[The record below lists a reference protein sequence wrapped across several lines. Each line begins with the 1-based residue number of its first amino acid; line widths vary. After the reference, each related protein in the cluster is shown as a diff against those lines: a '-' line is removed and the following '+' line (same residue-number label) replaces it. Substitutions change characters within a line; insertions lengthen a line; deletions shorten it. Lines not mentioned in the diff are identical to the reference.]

1 MLIALTLAAL
11 VSGQSAPPAP
21 PETETRHEVRIV
33 TSGGPGSHGGHPDMD
48 KNDDGFVSRE
58 EFTAPQ
64 AAAFDMLDANSD
76 GRISTEEFASGRAA
90 AHVILGGSGG
100 AGGPMRF
107 HMSGPGASGGR
118 GPMGEGNVMM
128 FRRGGPDGAMA
139 HVAPVGAPMGPM
151 GAGRNVQI
159 HTIGGPGHDGPGD
172 LDKDGDGKVSEAEF
186 LAPLREAFQR
196 MDADRSGSLEAGE
209 HGPGGNSNV
218 VIMRRGGPDA
228 PSAD

>member
-1 MLIALTLAAL
+1 MLIALTLAAA
-11 VSGQSAPPAP
+11 VAGQSAPPAHP
-21 PETETRHEVRIV
+21 ASETRHEVRIV
-33 TSGGPGSHGGHPDMD
+33 TSGGPGGPGGRQDMD
-48 KNDDGFVSRE
+48 KNDDGFVTRE

-64 AAAFDMLDANSD
+64 TAAFEMLDTNSD

-90 AHVILGGSGG
+90 AHVILGGPDGPG
-100 AGGPMRF
+100 AAGGPMRF
-107 HMSGPGASGGR
+107 HMSGPGAPGGH
-118 GPMGEGNVMM
+118 GPMGEGNVTVI
-128 FRRGGPDGAMA
+128 RRGGPDGGM
-139 HVAPVGAPMGPM
+139 APMGPM
-151 GAGRNVQI
+151 GAGRNIQI

-209 HGPGGNSNV
+209 HGPGGGGNV
-218 VIMRRGGPDA
+218 FIMRRDGPDA